1 MQHVGTLQL
10 VLHGA
15 IIALIG
21 TLCGIPFGRA
31 IVARKDEAIIR
42 GWRVAHTGI
51 LTTGVAIVVMGLAI
65 PHLKGSPPLVG
76 AMVWATI
83 ISGYA
88 FAIGLTLGPLA
99 GQRGLR
105 PHGPLANVLVYTGN
119 AIGALGWLVA
129 SVIFVWLALAAAQ
142 AG

>member
-1 MQHVGTLQL
+1 MQHAATLQL
-10 VLHGA
+10 ILHGA

-31 IVARKDEAIIR
+31 IVGRKDEAVVR

-51 LTTGVAIVVMGLAI
+51 LSTGVAIVVMGLAL
-65 PHLKGSPPLVG
+65 PHLKGSPSLVN

-83 ISGYA
+83 VSGYA
-88 FAIGLTLGPLA
+88 FAIGLTLGPIV

-105 PHGPLANVLVYTGN
+105 PGAPLANMLVYTGN
-119 AIGALGWLVA
+119 AIGSLGWLVA
-129 SVIFVWLALAAAQ
+129 SLIFVWLALMAAQ

>member
-1 MQHVGTLQL
+1 MQHATLQL
-10 VLHGA
+10 ILHGA

-21 TLCGIPFGRA
+21 TLCGIPFARA
-31 IVARKDEAIIR
+31 IVGRKDEAIVR

-51 LTTGVAIVVMGLAI
+51 LATGVAIVVMGLAI
-65 PHLKGSPPLVG
+65 PHLKGSPSLVS

-88 FAIGLTLGPLA
+88 FAIGLTLGPFV

-105 PHGPLANVLVYTGN
+105 PRGPLANMLVYTGN
-119 AIGALGWLVA
+119 AIGSLGWLVG
-129 SVIFVWLALAAAQ
+129 SVIFAWLALTAAQ

>member
-1 MQHVGTLQL
+1 MQHATLQL
-10 VLHGA
+10 ILHGA

-31 IVARKDEAIIR
+31 IVGRKDEAVIR

-51 LTTGVAIVVMGLAI
+51 LSTGIGIVVIGLAI
-65 PHLKGSPPLVG
+65 PYLKGGSPSLVS
-76 AMVWATI
+76 AMEWATI

-88 FAIGLTLGPLA
+88 FAIGLTLGPIV

-105 PHGPLANVLVYTGN
+105 PRGPLANLLVYTGN
-119 AIGALGWLVA
+119 AIGSLGWLVG
-129 SVIFVWLALAAAQ
+129 SVIFVWLALMAAQ